1 MGGRRH
7 AIHFLESESTAL
19 KPHSFLLA
27 LRFSEK
33 ATTEWLQLFG
43 GSGVPYGPINNM
55 QQVFSDPQVGP
66 HQVSSVHYYT
76 CFMNAE

>member
-1 MGGRRH
+1 MH
-7 AIHFLESESTAL
+7 SLESESTVF
-19 KPHSFLLA
+19 KPHSFLFA

-33 ATTEWLQLFG
+33 ATIEWLQLFE

-66 HQVSSVHYYT
+66 HQVSSVRYYMCLT
-76 CFMNAE
+76 NTES